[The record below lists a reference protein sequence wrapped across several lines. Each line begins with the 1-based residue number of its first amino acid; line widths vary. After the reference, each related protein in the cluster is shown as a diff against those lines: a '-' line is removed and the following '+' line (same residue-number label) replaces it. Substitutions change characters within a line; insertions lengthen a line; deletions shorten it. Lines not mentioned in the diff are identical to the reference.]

1 MSTIDFLKKNVGNQ
15 NPKTVISTKVQPT
28 IEAASVFGFEVE
40 VKNKEGEANDETNI
54 DSFY

>member
-28 IEAASVFGFEVE
+28 IEAASVFGYE
-40 VKNKEGEANDETNI
+40 VKKKEGEANDETNI